1 MMNNYEKSI
10 YIPKELI
17 NFHTCLTQSAEQVAI
32 LNPIRQPAFM
42 HESKFAGLPLLTHE
56 MVHPKDDQNQY
67 MLFLAQI
74 NFAEIKLEQPFP
86 EDGILQFYISQQC
99 YDNVKYR
106 SQSGHFKVQY
116 LPESE
121 NLEHYIHDFTYLNG
135 VNLTHFP
142 IQHEMKLRATTQ
154 FEPVSAT
161 DYRLNDYFNPEIMH
175 TAITLDDRSFED
187 IYLESYLAAEH
198 KIGGY
203 PYFIHEDFRKQSLY
217 LQHYDTLLLQIV
229 SNDEQKIMWGDSG
242 IISFFINSEKLANR
256 DFSDIYFHIEEYE

>member
-1 MMNNYEKSI
+1 MMNNYEKNI

-17 NFHTCLTQSAEQVAI
+17 NFHTRLTQSAEQVAI
-32 LNPIRQPAFM
+32 LNPLRQPAFL

-56 MVHPKDDQNQY
+56 MAHPKDEQNQY

-74 NFAEIKLEQPFP
+74 NFAEFKLEQPFP

-99 YDNVKYR
+99 YDKVKYR
-106 SQSGHFKVQY
+106 SQYGHFKVQY
-116 LPESE
+116 LPEHAIHQ
-121 NLEHYIHDFTYLNG
+121 HYVQDFTYLSD
-135 VNLTHFP
+135 VNLADFP

-161 DYRLNDYFNPEIMH
+161 DYRLNNYFNPEIMH

-242 IISFFINSEKLANR
+242 IMSFFINSEKLANR